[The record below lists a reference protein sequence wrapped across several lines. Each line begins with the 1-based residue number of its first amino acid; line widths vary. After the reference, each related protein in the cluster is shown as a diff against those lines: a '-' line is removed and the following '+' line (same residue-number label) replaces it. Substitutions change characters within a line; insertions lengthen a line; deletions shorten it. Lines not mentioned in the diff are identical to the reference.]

1 MGVRRQF
8 IVWNAA
14 TAALT
19 AAPTM
24 VTTGTALKTMLQVK
38 PAAPISIIEWGYSF
52 DVVPTAVVKVELITT
67 GTVNATVTAFNAG
80 DVAKYGDSAN
90 VASTLTLATS
100 GSGFTSSAEGTVTA
114 SRLLDYQAS
123 WAQQYSKQ
131 YPLDREPS
139 VVGADILRIRATTA
153 TAINMSCFVV
163 FEE

>member
-1 MGVRRQF
+1 MARRRY

-38 PAAPISIIEWGYSF
+38 PSTQIAIIEWGYSF
-52 DVVPTAVVKVELITT
+52 DVTPTAVVKVELITT

-80 DVAKYGDSAN
+80 DVVKYDDSGGA
-90 VASTLTLATS
+90 ASAITLATS
-100 GSGFTSSAEGTVTA
+100 GSGFTSSAEGSVTA

-131 YPLDREPS
+131 FPLDREPG
-139 VVGADILRIRATTA
+139 VVASDILRIRMTTA
-153 TAINMSCFVV
+153 TAVSASCYVV
-163 FEE
+163 YEE

>member
-1 MGVRRQF
+1 MARRRYL
-8 IVWNAA
+8 VWNAA

-24 VTTGTALKTMLQVK
+24 VSTGTSLKTMLQVK
-38 PAAPISIIEWGYSF
+38 PSTNIAVIGWGYSF

-80 DVAKYGDSAN
+80 DVVKFDDSGNA
-90 VASTLTLATS
+90 ASAITLATS

-123 WAQQYSKQ
+123 WAQQYSTQ
-131 YPLDREPS
+131 FPLDREPG
-139 VVGADILRIRATTA
+139 VIALDILRVRATTA
-153 TAINMSCFVV
+153 TAIGMSTWIC